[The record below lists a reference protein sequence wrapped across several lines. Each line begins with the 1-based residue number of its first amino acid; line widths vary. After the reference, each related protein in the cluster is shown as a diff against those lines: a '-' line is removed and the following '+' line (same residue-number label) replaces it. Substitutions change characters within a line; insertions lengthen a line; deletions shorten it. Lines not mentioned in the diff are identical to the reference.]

1 LETPRVAEV
10 DTPKSDEDPWLTVQ
24 QVSKELG
31 VHEATVRTWIS
42 TKRLAASR
50 PGPRRLRVR
59 RSEVDRL
66 LRSDPSFGHSPSPS
80 PPQEAAPDPYT
91 PPTTDLA
98 SDVITTSAARRED

>member
-1 LETPRVAEV
+1 MAETGIS
-10 DTPKSDEDPWLTVQ
+10 KSDEDPWLTVQ

-31 VHEATVRTWIS
+31 VHEATVRTWIA

-66 LRSDPSFGHSPSPS
+66 LRSDSSFGSSPAPS
-80 PPQEAAPDPYT
+80 PPREAAPDPYI

-98 SDVITTSAARRED
+98 SDVITTGASERED

>member
-1 LETPRVAEV
+1 MAEPETPS
-10 DTPKSDEDPWLTVQ
+10 SDEDPWLTVQ

-66 LRSDPSFGHSPSPS
+66 LRSDSSFGASPSPS
-80 PPQEAAPDPYT
+80 PPRQAAPDPYV
-91 PPTTDLA
+91 PPATDLA
-98 SDVITTSAARRED
+98 SDVITTGAPSRRED

>member
-1 LETPRVAEV
+1 MAETGIP
-10 DTPKSDEDPWLTVQ
+10 TPDGDPWLTVQ

-31 VHEATVRTWIS
+31 VHEATVRTWIA

-66 LRSDPSFGHSPSPS
+66 LQSDPTFGH
-80 PPQEAAPDPYT
+80 T
-91 PPTTDLA
+91 PPSAPTQPSTPEFYVPPATDLA
-98 SDVITTSAARRED
+98 SDVITTSAPQSQDA

>member
-1 LETPRVAEV
+1 MTEIGI
-10 DTPKSDEDPWLTVQ
+10 PKSDEDPWLTVQ

-66 LRSDPSFGHSPSPS
+66 LRSDSSFGSAPATS
-80 PPQEAAPDPYT
+80 PPQEAAPDPYV

-98 SDVITTSAARRED
+98 SDVITTGASERAD

>member
-1 LETPRVAEV
+1 MAETGIP
-10 DTPKSDEDPWLTVQ
+10 TPDEDPWLTVQ

-31 VHEATVRTWIS
+31 VHEATVRTWIA

-66 LRSDPSFGHSPSPS
+66 LRSDPSFGHSPALPPP
-80 PPQEAAPDPYT
+80 PPQPTADPYV
-91 PPTTDLA
+91 PPATDLA
-98 SDVITTSAARRED
+98 SDVITTGAARKGD

>member
-1 LETPRVAEV
+1 MAETGIP
-10 DTPKSDEDPWLTVQ
+10 TSDEDPWLTVQ

-31 VHEATVRTWIS
+31 VHEATVRTWIA

-66 LRSDPSFGHSPSPS
+66 LRSDPSFGHSPALPRRR
-80 PPQEAAPDPYT
+80 PRRLRDPYV
-91 PPTTDLA
+91 PPATDLA
-98 SDVITTSAARRED
+98 SDVITTGAARRGD

>member
-1 LETPRVAEV
+1 MAETGIS
-10 DTPKSDEDPWLTVQ
+10 KSDEDPWLTVQ

-66 LRSDPSFGHSPSPS
+66 LRSDSSFGSSPTTS
-80 PPQEAAPDPYT
+80 PPPQAAPDPYI

-98 SDVITTSAARRED
+98 SDVITTVAAKRED

>member
-1 LETPRVAEV
+1 MAENGIPV
-10 DTPKSDEDPWLTVQ
+10 SDEDPWLTVQ

-31 VHEATVRTWIS
+31 VHEATVRTWIA

-66 LRSDPSFGHSPSPS
+66 LRSDPAFGHT
-80 PPQEAAPDPYT
+80 PPPPPRPAPAPRDPYT
-91 PPTTDLA
+91 PPATDLA
-98 SDVITTSAARRED
+98 SDVITLTSATTEDS

>member
-1 LETPRVAEV
+1 MTEIGI
-10 DTPKSDEDPWLTVQ
+10 PKSDEDPWLTVQ

-31 VHEATVRTWIS
+31 VHEATVRTWIA

-66 LRSDPSFGHSPSPS
+66 LRSDSSFGHSPPSS
-80 PPQEAAPDPYT
+80 PPQDTAPDPYI

-98 SDVITTSAARRED
+98 SDVITTVASERQD

>member
-1 LETPRVAEV
+1 MAETGIA
-10 DTPKSDEDPWLTVQ
+10 KSDEDPWLTVQ
-24 QVSKELG
+24 QVSQELG
-31 VHEATVRTWIS
+31 VHEATVRTWIA

-66 LRSDPSFGHSPSPS
+66 LRSDPSFGNTPSPA
-80 PPQEAAPDPYT
+80 PPPEAAHDPYI

-98 SDVITTSAARRED
+98 SDVITTGAANRQD

>member
-1 LETPRVAEV
+1 MAETGIPE
-10 DTPKSDEDPWLTVQ
+10 SDQDPWLTVQ

-31 VHEATVRTWIS
+31 VHEATVRTWIA

-66 LRSDPSFGHSPSPS
+66 LRSDPSFGNEPSPA
-80 PPQEAAPDPYT
+80 PPPRQAAVDPYV
-91 PPTTDLA
+91 PPATDLA
-98 SDVITTSAARRED
+98 SDVIAAGAANRED

>member
-1 LETPRVAEV
+1 MAETAIRE
-10 DTPKSDEDPWLTVQ
+10 SDQDPWLTVQ

-31 VHEATVRTWIS
+31 VHEATVRTWIA

-66 LRSDPSFGHSPSPS
+66 LRSDPSYGNEPS
-80 PPQEAAPDPYT
+80 PPPASHQAALDPYV
-91 PPTTDLA
+91 PPATDLA
-98 SDVITTSAARRED
+98 SDVIAAGAANRED

>member
-1 LETPRVAEV
+1 MAETGIPE
-10 DTPKSDEDPWLTVQ
+10 SDQDPWLTVQ

-31 VHEATVRTWIS
+31 VHEATVRTWIA

-66 LRSDPSFGHSPSPS
+66 LRSDPSFGNEPSPAR
-80 PPQEAAPDPYT
+80 PPHQAARDPYV
-91 PPTTDLA
+91 PPATDLA
-98 SDVITTSAARRED
+98 SDVIATGAAKRED

>member
-1 LETPRVAEV
+1 MAETGI
-10 DTPKSDEDPWLTVQ
+10 PKSDEDPWLTVQ

-31 VHEATVRTWIS
+31 VHEATVRTWIA

-66 LRSDPSFGHSPSPS
+66 LRSDSSFGHSPSL
-80 PPQEAAPDPYT
+80 PPAPQQAAADPYV
-91 PPTTDLA
+91 PPATDLA
-98 SDVITTSAARRED
+98 SDVITTGAARRGD

>member
-1 LETPRVAEV
+1 MAESGPS
-10 DTPKSDEDPWLTVQ
+10 TSDEDPWLTVQ

-31 VHEATVRTWIS
+31 VHEATVRTWIA

-66 LRSDPSFGHSPSPS
+66 LRSGAAVGNSPSPAT
-80 PPQEAAPDPYT
+80 PPQGPFDPYI
-91 PPTTDLA
+91 PPATDLA
-98 SDVITTSAARRED
+98 SDIITTGVAKRQDG

>member
-1 LETPRVAEV
+1 MAEPETPS
-10 DTPKSDEDPWLTVQ
+10 SDDDPWLTVQ

-31 VHEATVRTWIS
+31 VHEATVRTWIA

-66 LRSDPSFGHSPSPS
+66 LRSDPSFDYSPSPS
-80 PPQEAAPDPYT
+80 PRQDAAPDPYV
-91 PPTTDLA
+91 PPATDLA
-98 SDVITTSAARRED
+98 SDVITTGAPSRRED

>member
-1 LETPRVAEV
+1 MTEIGI
-10 DTPKSDEDPWLTVQ
+10 PKSDEDPWLTVQ

-31 VHEATVRTWIS
+31 VHEATVRTWIA

-66 LRSDPSFGHSPSPS
+66 LRSDSSFGSSPATS
-80 PPQEAAPDPYT
+80 PPQHAALDPYV

-98 SDVITTSAARRED
+98 SDVITTGVSERAD

>member
-1 LETPRVAEV
+1 MAETGIS
-10 DTPKSDEDPWLTVQ
+10 KSDEDPWLTVQ

-31 VHEATVRTWIS
+31 VHEATVRTWIA

-66 LRSDPSFGHSPSPS
+66 LRSDSSFGSSPAPS
-80 PPQEAAPDPYT
+80 PPQHAAPDPYI

-98 SDVITTSAARRED
+98 SDVITTGASERQD

>member
-1 LETPRVAEV
+1 MA
-10 DTPKSDEDPWLTVQ
+10 DTGAPKSDEDPWLTVQ

-66 LRSDPSFGHSPSPS
+66 LRSDPAFGSAQSPS
-80 PPQEAAPDPYT
+80 PPREAAPDPYV

-98 SDVITTSAARRED
+98 SDVITGPAKRED

>member
-1 LETPRVAEV
+1 MAEAGIP
-10 DTPKSDEDPWLTVQ
+10 TSDEDRWLTVQ

-31 VHEATVRTWIS
+31 VHEATVRTWIA

-66 LRSDPSFGHSPSPS
+66 LGSGPSFGHTPSPAPPPPAASDPYS
-80 PPQEAAPDPYT
+80 PPA
-91 PPTTDLA
+91 TDLA
-98 SDVITTSAARRED
+98 SDVITTGR

>member
-1 LETPRVAEV
+1 MAETGIAN
-10 DTPKSDEDPWLTVQ
+10 SDEDPWLTVQ

-31 VHEATVRTWIS
+31 VHEATVRTWIA

-66 LRSDPSFGHSPSPS
+66 LRSDPSFGSSPAAS
-80 PPQEAAPDPYT
+80 PPREAPPDPYI

-98 SDVITTSAARRED
+98 SDVITTGALKREE

>member
-1 LETPRVAEV
+1 MAETGI
-10 DTPKSDEDPWLTVQ
+10 PKSDEDPWLTVQ

-31 VHEATVRTWIS
+31 VHEATVRTWIA

-66 LRSDPSFGHSPSPS
+66 LRSDPSFGHSPSL
-80 PPQEAAPDPYT
+80 PPPPHQAAADPYV
-91 PPTTDLA
+91 PPATDLA
-98 SDVITTSAARRED
+98 SDVITTGAARRGD

>member
-1 LETPRVAEV
+1 MAETGIPR
-10 DTPKSDEDPWLTVQ
+10 SDEDPWLTVQ

-31 VHEATVRTWIS
+31 VHEGTVRTWIA

-66 LRSDPSFGHSPSPS
+66 LRSDPSFGYTPPPPSPQ
-80 PPQEAAPDPYT
+80 PPQATADPYT
-91 PPTTDLA
+91 PPATDLA
-98 SDVITTSAARRED
+98 SDVITIANATRQDG